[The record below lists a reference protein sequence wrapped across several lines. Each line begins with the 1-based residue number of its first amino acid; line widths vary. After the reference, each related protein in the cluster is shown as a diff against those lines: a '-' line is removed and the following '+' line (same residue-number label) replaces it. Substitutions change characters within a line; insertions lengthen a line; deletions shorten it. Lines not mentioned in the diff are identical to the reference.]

1 MTHPTA
7 QTRGHQPA
15 QPSPGRPAAPPAP
28 APTPATTA
36 SAAAP
41 APAPADEI
49 ELDFIKSGGLTL
61 APELAAQAA
70 PQRQRSDKQ
79 TAMDERCQVLHDAW
93 EKAGKPSIW
102 AKMVEGKAVATY
114 FTEPQK
120 SANLHKLIR
129 RAADYLG
136 YRVRWGTSFKAT
148 EVLIKKYNLPFEY
161 LGREVVSFA
170 IMDKRPRAAN
180 GSSATESK

>member
-15 QPSPGRPAAPPAP
+15 QPNPSRPATPAAPAPAATPAP
-28 APTPATTA
+28 A
-36 SAAAP
+36 AAAP
-41 APAPADEI
+41 APVPADEI

-79 TAMDERCQVLHDAW
+79 AAMDERCQALHDAW
-93 EKAGKPSIW
+93 IKAGNPSVW

-120 SANLHKLIR
+120 SANLHKLVT
-129 RAADYLG
+129 RAVNYLG

-148 EVLIKKYNLPFEY
+148 EALIKKYNLPTEY

-170 IMDKRPRAAN
+170 VMDKRPRATN
-180 GSSATESK
+180 GSTTESK